1 MMDAPAACQVQLRN
15 KPAGHRANAWNEGE
29 KVLFQT
35 TMAFVMRQHLKQ
47 EFSLS
52 NILVCN
58 ETAPV
63 SLWFVVTSPL
73 DPTLLVDKEDVAA
86 AVRKFRHRINC
97 VFLLTDLTL
106 EFVDLYPT
114 LAEPAKLRLSVYL
127 VVFLVMM
134 SVIGAVMVVL
144 FVSTVRELK
153 CKKKQEAD
161 KGEEQ
166 QRVKKVENGST
177 SEDVHDT
184 MF

>member
-1 MMDAPAACQVQLRN
+1 
-15 KPAGHRANAWNEGE
+15 
-29 KVLFQT
+29 
-35 TMAFVMRQHLKQ
+35 MRQHLKQ

-166 QRVKKVENGST
+166 QRVKKVENGVWSPT
-177 SEDVHDT
+177 LPPAGHLGRQHISFIAKTWPFVQSSLKTTPLDP
-184 MF
+184 FSL